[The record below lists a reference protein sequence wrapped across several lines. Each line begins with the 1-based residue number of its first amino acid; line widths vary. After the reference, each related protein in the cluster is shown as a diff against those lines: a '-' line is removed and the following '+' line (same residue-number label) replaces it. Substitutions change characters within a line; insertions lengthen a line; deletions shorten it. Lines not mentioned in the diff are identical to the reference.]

1 MAIQSQLAPEPRA
14 SKPRENFRAFLAG
27 HPIAATLVL
36 LALAFLTL
44 LTINRN
50 QLLFPLWS
58 SIAFPVLAILPF
70 LILNLHIPTR
80 FKILLG
86 LLVVLVMVPYLG
98 LKDSFYLELGCQ
110 IGIFAAMALGLNIVV
125 GFAGLLDL
133 GYIAFFAVGAYL
145 WGVFSSPQSNNVIV
159 ASNALASPALFWV
172 FLIGGILLAALAGI
186 LLGLPVLRL
195 KGDSLAIVTLGFGE
209 MVRVLMSNLG
219 NISSAPNVKL
229 NIPKGAQGLPG
240 IASPPLPHFVFDGVA

>member
-1 MAIQSQLAPEPRA
+1 MAIQSQPATQPPA
-14 SKPRENFRAFLAG
+14 TQPRENIRLFLARI
-27 HPIAATLVL
+27 PIAATLVL
-36 LALAFLTL
+36 FALAFIPL
-44 LTINRN
+44 LSINRN

-58 SIAFPVLAILPF
+58 SIAFPILSILHF
-70 LILNLHIPTR
+70 LILNLHIRTR
-80 FKILLG
+80 FKILIG

-125 GFAGLLDL
+125 GFAGLLGL

-195 KGDSLAIVTLGFGE
+195 KGDYLAIVTLGFGQ
-209 MVRVLMSNLG
+209 MVRVPMSNLG
-219 NISSAPNVKL
+219 NISNEPNVQL
-229 NIPKGAQGLPG
+229 NITHGAQCLPCIG
-240 IASPPLPHFVFDGVA
+240 ST